1 METPSVS
8 VSKAF
13 CREQLHVLDKICELL
28 HTKEQSK
35 DRKTDNV
42 RDQLSE
48 IPDVPERVAPTEGM
62 EMRKYSPEHSR
73 AVLLS
78 VKQTG
83 FM

>member
-48 IPDVPERVAPTEGM
+48 IPDVPERIAQTEGM

-73 AVLLS
+73 ALLLS